1 MSYTYTFNGTVHT
14 MSDAEAEAIERSG
27 QPHRVQ
33 DYALGMVRVCF
44 GDHTPGS
51 LKIGVLLMDE
61 RPGQTEPGEF
71 PIQPPHKKRP
81 LGRWASMHRFH
92 CADRFRGFK
101 PACGIRSYSLDDV
114 LPVKAFRAAA
124 LDMPICQKC
133 AKVVADWPAAGKS
146 YAKKCNRQ
154 KMEIVAWT
162 DEQAKALKDWRRAV
176 VLGAPEPR
184 KHRKRKPNYLLGW

>member
-1 MSYTYTFNGTVHT
+1 MSYTYTLNGVTHT

-27 QPHRVQ
+27 TPHRVE
-33 DYALGMVRVCF
+33 DYATVMTDWTF
-44 GDHTPGS
+44 GEHPHGWRA
-51 LKIGVLLMDE
+51 LVERLMDE

-101 PACGIRSYSLDDV
+101 PACGIRAYSLDDV

-133 AKVVADWPAAGKS
+133 AKVVAYWPAAGKS
-146 YAKKCNRQ
+146 YAKNCNWQ
-154 KMEIVAWT
+154 KMEIVGWT
-162 DEQAKALKDWRRAV
+162 DEQAKALKDCRRAV
-176 VLGAPEPR
+176 GLSAPEPR